1 MGQSSDQIRQE
12 IDQSRQGAA
21 DKIDQLKE
29 QVEGT
34 ATNMRGQVQDTAE
47 QMIDQVK
54 GTVDETIET
63 VRENFD
69 FKQQIE
75 ERPLVALGAALVGGF
90 LLGGM
95 TRGGH
100 GGHSQAG
107 SQHPGYSSGTPVG
120 ESMSGATNG
129 IRSAIQKSGLEDTI
143 SSAAAA
149 LMGSVTEQVKEVL
162 DRNFPGF
169 NEKMSQAQQSPG
181 SVSDKTKVTT
191 ST

>member
-21 DKIDQLKE
+21 EKIDQLKE

-34 ATNMRGQVQDTAE
+34 ATDMRGQVQETAE

-69 FKQQIE
+69 FRQQIE

-95 TRGGH
+95 TRG
-100 GGHSQAG
+100 SQG
-107 SQHPGYSSGTPVG
+107 QSGTQHPSYASGTPVG
-120 ESMSGATNG
+120 ESMSGGTSG
-129 IRSAIQKSGLEDTI
+129 IRNAIQHSGLEDTI
-143 SSAAAA
+143 SNAAAA
-149 LMGSVTEQVKEVL
+149 ILGSVTDQVKEVL

-169 NEKMSQAQQSPG
+169 NEKMTQAQQSPG
-181 SVSDKTKVTT
+181 SVSDKAKVTT
-191 ST
+191 SA